1 MTKNARM
8 KQRSAKASK
17 ARRAV
22 LDISLLR
29 INAKRTVA
37 ERIEAHDRALETALA
52 LREAVK
58 KAARV

>member
-1 MTKNARM
+1 M